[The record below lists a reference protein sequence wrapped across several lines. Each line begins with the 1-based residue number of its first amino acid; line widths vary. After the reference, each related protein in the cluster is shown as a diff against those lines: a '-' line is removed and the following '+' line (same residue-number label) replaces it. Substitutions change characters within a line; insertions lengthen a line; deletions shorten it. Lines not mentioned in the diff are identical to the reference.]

1 MSLAATLLLT
11 GKGVMKRAVSILAV
25 AFLFAM
31 SLAAQE
37 ILYDN
42 GPDPGNIFGW
52 AISDGYWVANSF
64 TLESPAIISAINVS
78 LYDVNW
84 YNYPLS
90 LDWKIYD
97 RLNGHVLAS
106 GSGSRL
112 HWVSGPFDTYFLL
125 QQWEMQF
132 NPTPPVPLRA
142 GTYWLQLSNAVN
154 TWNTPTWWGE
164 CDGASKVLF
173 NGMVNTGYWKHH
185 AHSNGGSESFQILGT
200 SIRPTLR
207 P

>member
-1 MSLAATLLLT
+1 MKAATL
-11 GKGVMKRAVSILAV
+11 VFAV
-25 AFLFAM
+25 AFLCTT
-31 SLAAQE
+31 SLSAQDT
-37 ILYDN
+37 LYDN

-97 RLNGHVLAS
+97 RPNGQVLAS
-106 GSGSRL
+106 GSGSAL

-132 NPTPPVPLRA
+132 NPTPPVRLPA
-142 GTYWLQLSNAVN
+142 GTYWLELSNAVN

-164 CDGASKVLF
+164 CDGPSKMLF
-173 NGMVNTGYWKHH
+173 NGIVVGGFWKHH
-185 AHSNGGSESFQILGT
+185 THPNGGSESFRILGT